1 MLGQIISITLMN
13 LSAIGQRLGT
23 SLVIS
28 VGIAGVV
35 AVLVS
40 VLAMATSLTG
50 ALQATGDADRVI
62 VVRKGALAESLSSL
76 SREAILAI
84 ESAPGIDQSTG
95 RAALSPEVV
104 LPVNLTKKDGGGGV
118 SLTIRGLTDTGLM
131 VRPEIKLL
139 SGRFFRPGLYE
150 VIVGAAAQR
159 QGAGLEVGGTV
170 SFRSNEWTVVGVF
183 STGGDFAESQLITD
197 AATLMSAANRVVF
210 NSATLRLADTDQFD
224 ALKES
229 IESNPQLRVSVD
241 RESEYYSRQSESIGQ
256 VLFFVAYVITT
267 IMALGALFGAVNT
280 MYTAVSARTVEIA
293 TLRAVGFGS
302 TPIIVS
308 VMVEAFVL
316 SLAGALVGGAIAW
329 LLFNGDDF
337 ATGGGTGQ
345 IAVQIK
351 VGWELIAIGTVW
363 AISIGLLGAFFPSIR
378 AARVSIIEGL
388 RVTA

>member
-1 MLGQIISITLMN
+1 MLGQVFSITLMN
-13 LSAIGQRLGT
+13 LSAIRQRLGT

-50 ALQATGDADRVI
+50 ALTATGDPGRII

-76 SREAILAI
+76 SREAFLAI
-84 ESAPGIDQSTG
+84 ESAPGIDQSSG

-104 LPVNLTKKDGGGGV
+104 LPVNLVRKDGGGGV
-118 SLTIRGLTDTGLM
+118 SLSIRGLTDTGLM

-150 VIVGAAAQR
+150 VIVGEAAQR
-159 QGAGLEVGGTV
+159 QVAGLEIGDSV
-170 SFRSNEWTVVGVF
+170 SFRSNEWTVVGIF
-183 STGGDFAESQLITD
+183 STGGDSAESQLITD

-210 NSATLRLADTDQFD
+210 NSATLRLADMDQFD
-224 ALKES
+224 ALKTS
-229 IESNPQLRVSVD
+229 IESNPQLRVSVE
-241 RESEYYSRQSESIGQ
+241 RESDYYSRQSESIGQ
-256 VLFFVAYVITT
+256 VLFFIAYVITA
-267 IMALGALFGAVNT
+267 IMAAGALFGAVNT

-293 TLRAVGFGS
+293 TLRAIGFGA
-302 TPIIVS
+302 TPIVVS
-308 VMVEAFVL
+308 VMAESLVL
-316 SLAGALVGGAIAW
+316 SIAGALVGGVIAW

-337 ATGGGTGQ
+337 ATGGGVGQ
-345 IAVQIK
+345 IAVQIH
-351 VGWELIAIGTVW
+351 VGWQLIATGTVW
-363 AISIGLLGAFFPSIR
+363 AITIGMLGALFPSIR
-378 AARVSIIEGL
+378 AARVPVVEGL